1 MKIYPAIDITGGR
14 CKRLKQGDMSL
25 AKEYG
30 DPVEMAKQWAEMG
43 ASYLHVVDLDAAFEG
58 KFVNRNIIKEI
69 VHSVKIPV
77 QVGGGIRCAEDITD
91 RIEGVGISRVIIGTM
106 ACEDEDLV
114 KWAVSR
120 YGTSRIAIGID
131 AKNGKVAT
139 KGWAS
144 QTDIDP
150 VELAERMKAL
160 GVSNIIYT
168 DIGRDGMLCGPE
180 IEKTTEIVKKTWINV
195 IASGGMRSI
204 DDISKVKGT
213 GASGVIIGTALYEGT
228 IDLKEALK
236 AAK

>member
-1 MKIYPAIDITGGR
+1 MKIYPAIDITGGK
-14 CKRLKQGDMSL
+14 CKRLKQGDMDRS
-25 AKEYG
+25 KEYG
-30 DPVEMAKQWAEMG
+30 DAVEMAKKWASMG
-43 ASYLHVVDLDAAFEG
+43 ASYLHIVDLDAAFEG
-58 KFVNRNIIKEI
+58 RFVNRDIVKEI

-77 QVGGGIRCAEDITD
+77 QMGGGVRTAQDITD
-91 RIEGVGISRVIIGTM
+91 RIEGVGVSRVIIGTM

-120 YGTSRIAIGID
+120 YGTARIAVGID

-139 KGWAS
+139 KGWAAE
-144 QTDIDP
+144 TNIDP
-150 VELAERMKAL
+150 VELAERMKTL

-168 DIGRDGMLCGPE
+168 EIGRDGMLCGPE
-180 IEKTTEIVKKTWINV
+180 IEKTTEIVKKTWVNV
-195 IASGGMRSI
+195 IASGGMRSV
-204 DDISKVKGT
+204 DDIAAVKGT